1 MYTPPS
7 RKRIKKKV
15 ERPNLIPVLDA
26 VFIFIF
32 FLLMSYTS
40 VKVYEIPSNVPIVSE
55 SEPKKPPFSLTLVI
69 EEKNITLQQG
79 VAGKVVGTFG
89 KDRKGEYDIP
99 SLRNKLIR
107 IKKRHKKENT
117 IIFEPRVNVEYEEL
131 VKIMDAVR
139 TLRRTDETLFRTIKG
154 VDTKIKN
161 LFDNIIFGNIQS

>member
-1 MYTPPS
+1 MYTPPI
-7 RKRIKKKV
+7 RKRIKKKA

-40 VKVYEIPSNVPIVSE
+40 VKVYEIPSNVPIVSD

-69 EEKNITLQQG
+69 KEKNITLQRG
-79 VAGKVVGTFG
+79 IERKVVGIFG
-89 KDRKGEYDIP
+89 KDRKDEYDIP

-117 IIFEPRVNVEYEEL
+117 IIFEPQINIEYEKL
-131 VKIMDAVR
+131 IKIMDAVR
-139 TLRRTDETLFRTIKG
+139 TLRKTDETLFRTIKG
-154 VDTKIKN
+154 VDTKIKE
-161 LFDNIIFGNIQS
+161 LFNNIVFGNIQS